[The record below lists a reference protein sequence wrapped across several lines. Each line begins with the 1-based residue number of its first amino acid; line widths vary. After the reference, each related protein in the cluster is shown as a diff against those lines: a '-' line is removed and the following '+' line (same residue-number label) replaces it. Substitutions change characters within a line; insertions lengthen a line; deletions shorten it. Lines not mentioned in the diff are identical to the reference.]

1 MRFPLK
7 LKPIFREI
15 ALFYTNFTTNS
26 RICEAKSRGITFLP
40 ASATPSSQNNRQNTQ
55 PLIVRTYLVILQ
67 SQQHEIELVTRLG
80 SPAGKRTLTSFW
92 GISSSPSN
100 GLFCTGTLPTACRP
114 EPLRLWTTPVRR
126 RPLSTK
132 FLVATW
138 GRMSPVSSADTS
150 RPLSNILWTSCWT
163 SVRFQPLK
171 RLCGNTSDRSES
183 TTTCTSARGA
193 RSKFQPQRGRWIS
206 LFAIFWFAENSDFSN
221 YIIA

>member
-1 MRFPLK
+1 M
-7 LKPIFREI
+7 
-15 ALFYTNFTTNS
+15 
-26 RICEAKSRGITFLP
+26 
-40 ASATPSSQNNRQNTQ
+40 
-55 PLIVRTYLVILQ
+55 ILQ
-67 SQQHEIELVTRLG
+67 SRQHEIELVTRLG
-80 SPAGKRTLTSFW
+80 SPAGKRTPTSFW
-92 GISSSPSN
+92 GTSSSPSN

-150 RPLSNILWTSCWT
+150 RPLSNTLWTSCWT

-193 RSKFQPQRGRWIS
+193 RSKFQLQRGRWIS
-206 LFAIFWFAENSDFSN
+206 LFISNVIFCIFFLKSESRLLTRLFRPLQLCVSLLLLLN
-221 YIIA
+221 YFLG